1 MKKLKYGP
9 PQYLDDLEV
18 MFHGNTVDG
27 TTVYIP
33 GQDFYEAEENDEDD
47 GGHDADDF
55 GGTHMSTSTRSLKRP
70 SCSTTNTCT
79 SPIKKSKSPMVRIMK
94 HITTKFSE
102 FVDVNQ

>member
-9 PQYLDDLEV
+9 PPYLDDLEV

-47 GGHDADDF
+47 GG
-55 GGTHMSTSTRSLKRP
+55 
-70 SCSTTNTCT
+70 
-79 SPIKKSKSPMVRIMK
+79 
-94 HITTKFSE
+94 
-102 FVDVNQ
+102 